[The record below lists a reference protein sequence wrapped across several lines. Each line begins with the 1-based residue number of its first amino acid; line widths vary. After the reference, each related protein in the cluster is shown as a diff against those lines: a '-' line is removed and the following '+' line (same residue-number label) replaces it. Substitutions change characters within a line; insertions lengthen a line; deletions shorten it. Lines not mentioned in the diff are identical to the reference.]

1 MIPAAPPGSSGL
13 AIDGRSLDG
22 LKAQAARD
30 PRAAVREAARQFE
43 AMFMNELLKG
53 MRASTASMGA
63 MDNEGSRVSS
73 EMLDAQW
80 AQALSGRPGGLAE
93 ALERQLGRHLAQGSA
108 PGLAP
113 GPAPHQALP
122 AAHAVPAA
130 DPQRVGPRDA
140 GATRTPPGRGTV
152 PPPLAGPVSALQR
165 DFVDRHAALAR
176 QAQELTGVPAA
187 FMVAQAALESG
198 WGRRQIVHADG
209 SPTHN
214 LFGIKATPGWKGPVA
229 EVTTTEYI
237 GGQARKVVQRF
248 RAYASAAESFADY
261 ARLLTNSARYRPV
274 IAQAQDASAFA
285 QGLQRAGYATDPN
298 YADKLS
304 RVINATLRL
313 QRSVA

>member
-1 MIPAAPPGSSGL
+1 MIPTTPPGSSGL

-22 LKAQAARD
+22 LKAQASRD

-53 MRASTASMGA
+53 MRATTAGMGA
-63 MDNEGSRVSS
+63 LDNEGSRMSS

-80 AQALSGRPGGLAE
+80 AQALSGRSGGLAE
-93 ALERQLGRHLAQGSA
+93 ALERQLSRNLGPAAGAAAASPRPDARDTRAARGATAQAAASA
-108 PGLAP
+108 PAA
-113 GPAPHQALP
+113 GPAS
-122 AAHAVPAA
+122 AV
-130 DPQRVGPRDA
+130 QRG
-140 GATRTPPGRGTV
+140 
-152 PPPLAGPVSALQR
+152 
-165 DFVDRHAALAR
+165 FVDRHAALAR
-176 QAQELTGVPAA
+176 QAQERTGVPAA
-187 FMVAQAALESG
+187 FMMAQAALESG
-198 WGRRQIVHADG
+198 WGRRQILHADG

-229 EVTTTEYI
+229 EVTTTEFI

-248 RAYASAAESFADY
+248 RAYASTAESFADY
-261 ARLLTNSARYRPV
+261 ARLLMNSARYRPV

-304 RVINATLRL
+304 RVINTTLRL